1 MPLTL
6 PTASRRGFLGFLL
19 AAPAIVTAANIMP
32 VKVLPSVLQG
42 EFLPELLEPATV
54 SEGLLTPS
62 IIAREFARI
71 VAQNLQRK
79 GTRVE
84 ESSIFASV
92 GVVQQKHVDFRY
104 FSQDRKLSLDDF
116 RTRLIEPAATT
127 MADSIASDAAVIRT
141 RKMDLPLDIFEA
153 ARESVNGVES
163 RFVSDYNITVDEMI
177 SRFDISY
184 SVESRRG
191 LI

>member
-1 MPLTL
+1 MSLTL

-19 AAPAIVTAANIMP
+19 AAPAIVTAANVMP
-32 VKVLPSVLQG
+32 VKMLPSVLQG
-42 EFLPELLEPATV
+42 EFLPELLDPAAV

-79 GTRVE
+79 GTRVQ

-92 GVVQQKHVDFRY
+92 GVVQQKHVDFQYSSR
-104 FSQDRKLSLDDF
+104 DRALSLDDF
-116 RTRLIEPAATT
+116 RTRLIEPAADK
-127 MADSIASDAAVIRT
+127 MAEAITRDAAVIRT
-141 RKMDLPLDIFEA
+141 QRLNLPLGIFEA

-163 RFVSDYNITVDEMI
+163 RFVSDYDIAVDEMI